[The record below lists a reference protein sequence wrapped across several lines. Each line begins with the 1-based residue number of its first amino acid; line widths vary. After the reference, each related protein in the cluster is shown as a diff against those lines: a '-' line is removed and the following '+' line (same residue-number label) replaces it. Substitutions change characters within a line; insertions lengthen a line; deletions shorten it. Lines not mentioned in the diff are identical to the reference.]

1 MFSSVFSGVLDA
13 FSQDIAI
20 DLGTGNTYIHVK
32 GRGVVCREPTVV
44 AVFQDRRGERQV
56 IAVGGEAKC
65 MLGRT
70 PSDIQVI
77 RPVREGVIAD
87 FEIAE
92 ALLCHL
98 LHQVVGRSPVVGPN
112 AMVCIPHGTTEVEK
126 RAMRESAEAA
136 GARVVHLVESPIA
149 AAIGVGME
157 IGEAEGN
164 MVVDM
169 GAGTTEVSVLS
180 MSDIVYSRSLRVAG
194 ESLDAA
200 LVQYLRQ
207 QYGLLI
213 GPRTAEDLKIR
224 LGCARPP
231 TEVQYMV
238 VKGRDLASG
247 FPRALKLGSDEV
259 HLALV
264 DSVRLVLEG
273 VHHAL
278 EKTPPELASDI
289 VDRGIVLTGGGA
301 LLRGMDRALR
311 ESTGVPVIVAED
323 SLAALVSG
331 SARVLE
337 GRLETETTGLR
348 MKVG

>member
-13 FSQDIAI
+13 FSQDLAI

-44 AVFQDRRGERQV
+44 AVFQNRRGERQV
-56 IAVGGEAKC
+56 IAVGREAKA

-70 PSDIQVI
+70 PGDIQVI
-77 RPVREGVIAD
+77 RPVRDGVIAD

-92 ALLCHL
+92 ALLSHL

-136 GARVVHLVESPIA
+136 GARVVHLAESPIA
-149 AAIGVGME
+149 AAIGAGMD
-157 IGEAEGN
+157 ISEAEGN
-164 MVVDM
+164 MVIDI
-169 GAGTTEVSVLS
+169 GAGTTEISVLS
-180 MSDIVYSRSLRVAG
+180 MSDIVYARSLRVAG
-194 ESLDAA
+194 ESLDDA
-200 LVQYLRQ
+200 LVQYLRRQ
-207 QYGLLI
+207 HGLLI
-213 GPRTAEDLKIR
+213 GPRTAEELKIR
-224 LGCARPP
+224 LGCAQPP
-231 TEVQYMV
+231 KTVETME

-247 FPRALKLGSDEV
+247 FPRSMEVGSDEV
-259 HLALV
+259 RVALA

-273 VHHAL
+273 VLHAL

-311 ESTGVPVIVAED
+311 ETTGVPVIVAED
-323 SLAALVSG
+323 PLAVVVSG
-331 SARVLE
+331 SARMLE
-337 GRLETETTGLR
+337 GRLEIETTGLR
-348 MKVG
+348 MNVG